1 MSFQGFTS
9 TINRTIIMS
18 AFPACNFKNENKNGV
33 SEQIL
38 NACKRQFGMLALEQH
53 NYSPEIIL
61 V

>member
-1 MSFQGFTS
+1 
-9 TINRTIIMS
+9 MS